1 MHILRRPHQYT
12 LLACLVLLAVP
23 IFWLNLWVL
32 HKGAVLTFLKA
43 GRIWWLVAQ
52 ASWVVVTLYWLFQ
65 VRWRG
70 FWSFLA
76 LASTMLLA
84 NVYYLVVTKNYALAF
99 YALFV
104 LILGAL
110 YAAHLY
116 RNLRESYYDSGQ
128 RWYEGEPRFL
138 PRVEA
143 SMFLGD
149 GETTS
154 MTPVRLS
161 RLGVEGCYVFSST
174 NIDKVDQLKLKLGDL
189 ELNCAV
195 ELVSKSK
202 TGEGGGLRFVRASA
216 DQDKD
221 IRDFIDRVRS
231 AGYVS

>member
-1 MHILRRPHQYT
+1 M
-12 LLACLVLLAVP
+12 VLLAIP

-43 GRIWWLVAQ
+43 GRVWWLIVQ
-52 ASWVVVTLYWLFQ
+52 GLWTLVTLHWLLQ

-70 FWSFLA
+70 FWSFVT
-76 LASTMLLA
+76 LASVMLLS
-84 NVYYLVVTKNYALAF
+84 NVYFLVATKNYALAF
-99 YALFV
+99 YALFL

-110 YAAHLY
+110 YAVHLY
-116 RNLRESYYDSGQ
+116 RNLKESYYDSGQ

-143 SMFLGD
+143 SMLIGD
-149 GETTS
+149 ATT
-154 MTPVRLS
+154 TVRLS
-161 RLGVEGCYVFSST
+161 RLGVEGCYVFSPMSF
-174 NIDKVDQLKLKLGDL
+174 DKIDQLKLKLGDL

-202 TGEGGGLRFVRASA
+202 AGLGSGLRFIRSSA